1 MNCNKSWSVLL
12 VLLTIA
18 FGPVTVNAQP
28 SERDKEMTRW
38 LEDDGDFLDKDGRDL
53 AIVRDVVDRTLDLK
67 PGSRIEI
74 DANKFGGIR
83 IKGWSQ
89 DRVQVTARIKAAAA
103 TSEEAEALAKDVEV
117 VVQKSGE
124 GVEIYSDGPRIRNE
138 TFWSVRFD
146 VKVPL
151 RSDLKLETGF
161 GGISIEEVEG
171 NLRFYAEFGN
181 LDLEKISG
189 RAVGETRFG
198 SINVEL
204 DGKNWIGERLDVS
217 TQFGSIKAYIPR
229 DYSAELETGTSFGS
243 MSVDFPITVQG
254 RLLGKQVRTQLGEG
268 GAPVRLMTQFGGIE
282 IRER

>member
-1 MNCNKSWSVLL
+1 MRRNKIWNVLL
-12 VLLTIA
+12 VLAIIA
-18 FGPVTVNAQP
+18 SSNVTVDAQP
-28 SERDKEMTRW
+28 SERDREMTRW

-53 AIVRDVVDRTLDLK
+53 AIVRDVVDRALDLK
-67 PGSRIEI
+67 PGSRIEV
-74 DANKFGGIR
+74 DASKFGGIR

-89 DRVQVTARIKAAAA
+89 GRIQVTARIKTAAA
-103 TSEEAEALAKDVEV
+103 TREEAEALAEDVEV
-117 VVQKSGE
+117 VIQKNGE

-138 TFWSVRFD
+138 TFWSVKFD
-146 VKVPL
+146 VRVPV
-151 RSDLKLETGF
+151 RSDLNLETGF
-161 GGISIEEVEG
+161 GGISIEEVNG
-171 NLRFYAEFGN
+171 NLRFYAEFGS

-204 DGKNWIGERLDVS
+204 DGRNWIGERLDVS
-217 TQFGSIKAYIPR
+217 TQFGSIKAYIPG
-229 DYSAELETGTSFGS
+229 DYSADLETGTSFGS

-268 GAPVRLMTQFGGIE
+268 GAPVRLMTQFGGID